1 MSVDITELIAFRNK
15 LEDIQGQKN
24 VVVSAIAKE
33 LTARLLRKVK
43 KRTPVKTGILRR
55 GWTTGNTY
63 NGGSYI
69 VVMVNNNT
77 YYASYVE
84 NGHRKRN
91 KKGWVHGKKML
102 ALSVE
107 ELQKDSPVIIE
118 RKIQKWLEDATR

>member
-1 MSVDITELIAFRNK
+1 MSADITELIAFRNK

-33 LTARLLRKVK
+33 VTARLLRKVK

-91 KKGWVHGKKML
+91 KKGWVHYPAPARSASVFDFVL
-102 ALSVE
+102 AFKFFWCFRMFVAI
-107 ELQKDSPVIIE
+107 V
-118 RKIQKWLEDATR
+118 

>member
-1 MSVDITELIAFRNK
+1 MSADVSELIAFRDK
-15 LEDIQGQKN
+15 LEGIQRQKD

-43 KRTPVKTGILRR
+43 KRTPVKTGTLRR

-63 NGGSYI
+63 NGDSYV

-91 KKGWVHGKKML
+91 KKGCMPIIMRWSMPPESWCGYF
-102 ALSVE
+102 SRTS
-107 ELQKDSPVIIE
+107 SPFRIRI
-118 RKIQKWLEDATR
+118 

>member
-1 MSVDITELIAFRNK
+1 MSADITELIAFRNK

-102 ALSVE
+102 ALSVA
-107 ELQKDSPVIIE
+107 ELQKDSSVIIE
-118 RKIQKWLEDATR
+118 RKIQKWLEGATR

>member
-1 MSVDITELIAFRNK
+1 MSADITELIAFRNK

-107 ELQKDSPVIIE
+107 ELQKDSSVIIE
-118 RKIQKWLEDATR
+118 RKIQKWLEGATR